1 MACYN
6 DAPPMASAVTLDIA
20 SLLTPAEGQPSGP
33 ELRYSSDKDKKLYYA
48 VRDARKKAVD
58 AERRVYDFAS
68 MGDEE
73 RKVQPGLPEPADWES
88 VRRYSVEALGKSK
101 DLWIVAWL
109 IEALTRLHG
118 FAGLREGVLLAHQL
132 CESFWDDI
140 HPQPNK
146 EDGLQTRFAQLAGL
160 DGGSSSE
167 GTLIAPI
174 MNLPITASDA
184 TGHFSLAD
192 FKDASEL
199 ERKDPSIRRRRV
211 EEGAVTLDAFNQ
223 AVAET
228 SVEFFLKLLD
238 DLKGA
243 GQAFADFTAL
253 LREKEEKYRADGG
266 QPFLPPSSKI
276 REVLDEC
283 LRQCRGMTKDILPK
297 LGSQDEGLDSGAGSV
312 GHAGSSNQGADT
324 RSLAGLSVETRQE
337 AFQTLLRVSDYF
349 RRTEPHSPI
358 SYALEQ
364 VVRWGNMSLPQLL
377 AELVS
382 DRSTREEIFKRA
394 GIAEEPPEK

>member
-1 MACYN
+1 MAT
-6 DAPPMASAVTLDIA
+6 ALTLDIA
-20 SLLTPAEGQPSGP
+20 SLLTPASEGQPSGP

-58 AERRVYDFAS
+58 AERRVLDFAS

-73 RKVQPGLPEPADWES
+73 RKAEPGPPDPADWES
-88 VRRYSVEALGKSK
+88 VRRYSVEALTKSK
-101 DLWIVAWL
+101 DLWIAAWL

-211 EEGAVTLDAFNQ
+211 EEGAVTLDTFNQ

-283 LRQCRGMTKDILPK
+283 LRLCRVLTKDILPTRGSRRGAR
-297 LGSQDEGLDSGAGSV
+297 LGRGFGRTFRLLEPGRRHAFARHPQRRNTPGGFSDAIASV
-312 GHAGSSNQGADT
+312 GLFPTHRTPFSD
-324 RSLAGLSVETRQE
+324 
-337 AFQTLLRVSDYF
+337 LLRVGAGGQMG
-349 RRTEPHSPI
+349 EH
-358 SYALEQ
+358 
-364 VVRWGNMSLPQLL
+364 VV
-377 AELVS
+377 AAV
-382 DRSTREEIFKRA
+382 A
-394 GIAEEPPEK
+394 V

>member
-1 MACYN
+1 MAT
-6 DAPPMASAVTLDIA
+6 AVTLDVA
-20 SLLTPAEGQPSGP
+20 SLLTPASEAQPSGP

-58 AERRVYDFAS
+58 AERRERDFAS
-68 MGDEE
+68 MGDED
-73 RKVQPGLPEPADWES
+73 KKGQPGPPDPADWES
-88 VRRYSVEALGKSK
+88 VRRYSVEALTKSK
-101 DLWIVAWL
+101 DLWIAAWL

-174 MNLPITASDA
+174 MNLPITASDS

-211 EEGAVTLDAFNQ
+211 EEGAVTLDTFNQ

-283 LRQCRGMTKDILPK
+283 LRQCRAMTKDILPK
-297 LGSQDEGLDSGAGSV
+297 LGSQDEGLDSAEGS
-312 GHAGSSNQGADT
+312 AGSSNQGADA
-324 RSLAGLSVETRQE
+324 RSLASLSVETRQE

-382 DRSTREEIFKRA
+382 DRSTREEIFRRA
-394 GIAEEPPEK
+394 GIAEEPSEK